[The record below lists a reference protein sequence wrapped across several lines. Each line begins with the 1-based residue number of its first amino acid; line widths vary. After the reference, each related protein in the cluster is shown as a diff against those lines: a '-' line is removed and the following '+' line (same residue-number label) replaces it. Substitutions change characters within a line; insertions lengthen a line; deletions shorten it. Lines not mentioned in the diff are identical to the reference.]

1 MLLFKKRYDFKFKY
15 LIKFVL
21 LFVCIFNV
29 NRTFGIGD
37 RRNLFTELNVN
48 LNSIQSFFSHLNF
61 TFGNYTFDFNANIW
75 LIVILSLIVL
85 FAILVFIYGRIEIG
99 FITAF
104 PSFLSW
110 IWLFFLFKLFNIPLD
125 LLGVISGIIVTLL
138 GVCVS
143 SVVMSKQLKL
153 YSTGKR
159 NGFNILSKIIVAL
172 LFLLIVAGILFY
184 YKLDYS
190 VILILLIGLLS
201 IIVLSYI
208 IVPFLFKVLVSKNGI
223 NRAVPITFA
232 NLLLT
237 MFAFTLFVN
246 GCVLLNIGLLIAL
259 LLPMKLKQKKIFVH
273 YCMMYACR
281 ILVYSLFPIKKK
293 FIKQSADNFK
303 KPAIII
309 SNHQSHIDL
318 LLLLG
323 LHPKMVVITNNWV
336 WNSPFFGYVIRFIDF
351 FSVKEG
357 NEILVN
363 KLKSKIEEGYSIL
376 VFPEG
381 SRTKDQNITRF
392 HKGAFYLA
400 KQLNLDVVPVLIH
413 GAGDCM
419 LKGENYVRSGK
430 ITVKI
435 FDRIFVNNAL
445 HGKDYHELTKSMQ
458 TFCRLNYEMLKTE
471 CETPKYLN
479 DKLIKNYIYKGPLL
493 EWYGRIKVKLEDN
506 YNYFNQILPKKAEIL
521 DIGCG
526 YGFMSYMLGFLS
538 DKRIITGIDYDK
550 YKIEVAKNCIS
561 KNENIQFFYEDVSN
575 YDFKNKDVFI
585 LSDILHYINEEK
597 QTRLIENCINHLN
610 ENGMIIIRD
619 GDKSM
624 KKRHLGTRYTEF
636 FSTNFGFNKLEGK
649 KLHFTSQKFIVDIAK
664 RFNLQFEIIDNTK
677 LTSNV
682 LLIIRK

>member
-1 MLLFKKRYDFKFKY
+1 MLKFNIILFDYKFKP
-15 LIKFVL
+15 LIRLVL
-21 LFVCIFNV
+21 LLIFMFFVNSSFSKEYGKIILTESNV
-29 NRTFGIGD
+29 SSLQCVYSSCN
-37 RRNLFTELNVN
+37 
-48 LNSIQSFFSHLNF
+48 FSV
-61 TFGNYTFDFNANIW
+61 GNYTIDFNKNIW
-75 LIVILSLIVL
+75 LIVFFSLILL
-85 FAILVFIYGRIEIG
+85 FLLLVVIFGRIEIG
-99 FITAF
+99 FITVL

-110 IWLFFLFKLFNIPLD
+110 LWLFAIFKSFNISLNF
-125 LLGVISGIIVTLL
+125 LGVISGVIVTLI
-138 GVCVS
+138 GTCVS
-143 SVVMSKQLKL
+143 AYVMSKQLRL
-153 YSTGKR
+153 YSNGKV
-159 NGFNILSKIIVAL
+159 NEFKFLFKSIVIVL
-172 LFLLIVAGILFY
+172 LMLIVTIILFY
-184 YKLDYS
+184 IKLDNS

-201 IIVLSYI
+201 IIVLSYLS
-208 IVPFLFKVLVSKNGI
+208 VPFLFKVLISKNGKS
-223 NRAVPITFA
+223 RAVPITFS

-237 MFAFTLFVN
+237 MFAFSIFVT
-246 GCVLLNIGLLIAL
+246 GCMLLNIVLLIVL
-259 LLPMKLKQKKIFVH
+259 LLPIRLKFKKLAVH
-273 YCMMYACR
+273 YCMMYSCR
-281 ILVYSLFPIKKK
+281 ALVYCLFPIKKK
-293 FIKQSADNFK
+293 FINQSLENFK
-303 KPAIII
+303 NPAIII

-323 LHPKMVVITNNWV
+323 LHPKIVVLTTSWV
-336 WNSPFFGYVIRFIDF
+336 WNSPFYGYVIRFIDF
-351 FSVKEG
+351 FSVNEG
-357 NEILVN
+357 NDILVN
-363 KLKSKIEEGYSIL
+363 KLKRKVEEGYSIL

-400 KQLNLDVVPVLIH
+400 KQLNLDVIPVLIH

-435 FDRIFVNNAL
+435 YDRILDNDVAY
-445 HGKDYHELTKSMQ
+445 GKDYHELSKSMQ
-458 TFCRLNYEMLKTE
+458 AFCRLNYEVFKTE
-471 CETPKYLN
+471 CETPKYLYN
-479 DKLIKNYIYKGPLL
+479 KLIKNYIYKGPLL

-506 YNYFNQILPKKAEIL
+506 YNYFNQIIPKKAEIL

-538 DKRIITGIDYDK
+538 ENRVITGIDYDK
-550 YKIEVAKNCIS
+550 HKIDVAKNCIS
-561 KNENIQFFYEDVSN
+561 KNDNIQFFYEDASIYN
-575 YDFKNKDVFI
+575 FKNKDVFI